1 MKTISTLPLLRDC
14 WKLDRE
20 CHVDFCMFLTPHEL
34 NFELLMKTLK
44 RKMKRNAWKLSCIL
58 LFWNTVFI
66 RSCPVVYV
74 LYRDLLYASETILD
88 ETANSTSADFSCNN
102 QYWTKHI
109 KGMSRESW
117 LKKRFAFIHAP
128 NVGLFWWFCRGYCW
142 FTLGMM
148 DKI

>member
-1 MKTISTLPLLRDC
+1 MVIQGCCFSVKARLIFDEENGFCSVVYLALFVASTKSSMHNMYSNMIILDGKRNYCFLQLQWVRGHTGVYGANQFRLVSVY

-34 NFELLMKTLK
+34 NFELLMKTQK

-74 LYRDLLYASETILD
+74 
-88 ETANSTSADFSCNN
+88 
-102 QYWTKHI
+102 
-109 KGMSRESW
+109 SR
-117 LKKRFAFIHAP
+117 
-128 NVGLFWWFCRGYCW
+128 
-142 FTLGMM
+142 
-148 DKI
+148 